1 MALEGEFPKTTG
13 NIVFAKDANVMF
25 YNALNSDVM
34 NYGAVTID
42 VTATVI
48 KAA

>member
-1 MALEGEFPKTTG
+1 MALEGEFPKSTG

-34 NYGAVTID
+34 NYAAFITVAVTSI
-42 VTATVI
+42 VTAP
-48 KAA
+48 